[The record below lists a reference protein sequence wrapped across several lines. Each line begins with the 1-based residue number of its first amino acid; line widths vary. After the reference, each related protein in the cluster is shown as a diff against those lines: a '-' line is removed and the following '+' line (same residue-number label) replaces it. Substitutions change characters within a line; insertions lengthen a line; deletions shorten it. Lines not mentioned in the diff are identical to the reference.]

1 MTAKNWFMV
10 LLAVVLF
17 VVYAV
22 EFSGWFKP
30 KTIRIFHTYRN
41 LRAGAPRG
49 NAVPSLRFG
58 LGRKLQLTEIN
69 VVQYDTFQTNKYAP
83 SLWHLVTD
91 SNSVPVA
98 DFFYG
103 EYIQGLHPAIKGMR
117 AEELQ
122 TNVPYLLIVRSHK
135 IAGEHKF
142 ELSAH

>member
-1 MTAKNWFMV
+1 MV

-17 VVYAV
+17 AVYAV

-41 LRAGAPRG
+41 LRAGPVRG
-49 NAVPSLRFG
+49 NAIQSLRFG
-58 LGRKLQLTEIN
+58 LGRKLPLTEIN
-69 VVQYDTFQTNKYAP
+69 LVKYDAFQTNKYAP

-91 SNSVPVA
+91 SNSVPVE

-117 AEELQ
+117 AEELE
-122 TNVPYLLIVRSHK
+122 TNVAYLLIVRSK
-135 IAGEHKF
+135 NVSGEHKF
-142 ELSAH
+142 ELPPPRS